1 MPARLSSRPTSMAE
15 TDESMAD
22 QRIVDVLTTGRQDW
36 GILHS
41 TCLAIRAHDELR
53 LRLIAGGMH
62 LSPLFGL
69 TIEEL
74 RAAGFEPDVAL
85 DWLGSSPGGTDPG
98 VHPERS
104 GTEQA
109 GRALELVGDA
119 LRADPPDCL
128 VLVGDRLETMAAAVA
143 ATIERVPVVHV
154 HGGEQTLGAF
164 DDSLRHA
171 ITKLSHLHLVSH
183 EEHARRVVA
192 IGEDPALVHV
202 VGSPGLDAAFRADL
216 PERATLEA
224 DLGIDLQPPVVIVT
238 VHPATLDTDPAAV
251 ADAVAEAMDTVEAT
265 YVVTLP
271 NADPGGA
278 AVRSRMAA
286 AGQGSRRLAIEA
298 LGERRYW
305 GLMRIADAMLG
316 NSSSGIVE
324 APAVDLPAVNVGD
337 RQLGRR
343 RESNVIDAPAT
354 ADAVAAALR
363 EALRPETRKRIAQ
376 RHPPLADGLAGRR
389 VADMIAAWRPPHP
402 PRKRPI
408 PVA

>member
-1 MPARLSSRPTSMAE
+1 MPHRRTIA
-15 TDESMAD
+15 
-22 QRIVDVLTTGRQDW
+22 VLTTGRQDW

-41 TCLAIRAHDELR
+41 ICLAIREHKDLR
-53 LRLIAGGMH
+53 LRLIVGGMH
-62 LSPLFGL
+62 LSPQFGL
-69 TIEEL
+69 TIEEV
-74 RAAGFEPDVAL
+74 RADGFEPDDVL
-85 DWLGSSPGGTDPG
+85 DWLGGRGTGEAGASSDP
-98 VHPERS
+98 S
-104 GTEQA
+104 GTQQA

-119 LRADPPDCL
+119 LETDPPDCL

-143 ATIERVPVVHV
+143 ATVERVPIVHL

-192 IGEDPALVHV
+192 LGEDPALVQV
-202 VGSPGLDAAFRADL
+202 VGSPGLDAAVRPDL
-216 PERATLEA
+216 PDGARLEA
-224 DLGIDLQPPVVIVT
+224 ELGIRLEPPVVIVT
-238 VHPATLDTDPAAV
+238 VHPATLDPDPAAV
-251 ADAVAEAMDTVEAT
+251 ADAVVAAMDAVGAT

-278 AVRSRMAA
+278 AVRTRMVAA
-286 AGQGSRRLAIEA
+286 AKGPRRVAVEA

-324 APAVDLPAVNVGD
+324 APAVDLPVVNVGD

-343 RESNVIDAPAT
+343 REANVIEAAVSPA
-354 ADAVAAALR
+354 AVTAALR
-363 EALRPETRKRIAQ
+363 DALGPETRRRIALL
-376 RHPPLADGLAGRR
+376 HPPLADGQAGRR
-389 VADMIAAWRPPHP
+389 VADIIAGWRPPHP

-408 PVA
+408 PVP